1 MDYWNLCGSC
11 VPEAGCKPGVIRYI
25 LWQARIRVDA
35 DLIIRRSTGD
45 ADTVM
50 RSRHSTSLPSILF
63 ILGAVSV
70 SVATEP
76 EPTQAEQPALTVPAT
91 SATVE
96 KIMERAVQNIALR
109 YNLNEGQ
116 KQLTGELMR
125 TEVNKFLLEHED
137 EVWPVIRDLLAS
149 QLNGPPGDVEQVKRI
164 GKVAKPLSDLAEEAI
179 FRANKEWRK
188 ILTDDQKRVHDFDM
202 AEMKKTFDKMDENF
216 DAWAEGKPKD
226 ADIIPKQDLRHQP
239 SRPTRPAEKS
249 PRDYQSID
257 VVWGI
262 DTLFDTFVEEFI
274 KDCRLDES
282 QIETA
287 RSILKE
293 FKAKAND
300 IKNAKKHESAKLDAD
315 QKKALDAHDR
325 AKLKEIE
332 TARKA
337 LLRPVYDLFAQMEE
351 RLKGL
356 LTSVQLERCARKN
369 KDTERKRERK
379 PKPVDPDEIRV
390 PGNVECIL
398 DAFDYGEKDPKVA
411 LPDKDLGEDGDIPLC
426 H

>member
-25 LWQARIRVDA
+25 LWQARIKVDA
-35 DLIIRRSTGD
+35 DLIFRRSTGD
-45 ADTVM
+45 TDTVM
-50 RSRHSTSLPSILF
+50 RSRHSTSLSSVLF

-116 KQLTGELMR
+116 KQLTGELMK

-149 QLNGPPGDVEQVKRI
+149 QLGGKPPENIDEVKRI
-164 GKVAKPLSDLAEEAI
+164 GKAAKPLADLAEDAI

-188 ILTDDQKRVHDFDM
+188 ILTDDQKKVHDFDM
-202 AEMKKTFDKMDENF
+202 AEMEKTFRQIEENF
-216 DAWAEGKPKD
+216 GAWAEGKPKD
-226 ADIIPKQDLRHQP
+226 APIFPQPDIRQQP
-239 SRPTRPAEKS
+239 PRPTRPAEKS
-249 PRDYQSID
+249 PREYQSID

-282 QIETA
+282 QIDTA

-315 QKKALDAHDR
+315 QKKALDEHDR
-325 AKLKEIE
+325 KTLKEIE
-332 TARKA
+332 AARKA
-337 LLRPVYDLFAQMEE
+337 LLRPVYELFAQMEE

-356 LTSVQLERCARKN
+356 LTSVQLERYALKN
-369 KDTERKRERK
+369 KDTERKRVRK
-379 PKPVDPDEIRV
+379 PEPVTKAEPDSESEKSVPKKTVPSKTPVDAPEPEKTTPQEDS
-390 PGNVECIL
+390 
-398 DAFDYGEKDPKVA
+398 GES
-411 LPDKDLGEDGDIPLC
+411 
-426 H
+426 